1 MRWMG
6 GRSKKIG
13 IRNCQFKY
21 KCTKTWD
28 ELTSEVSKKEEI
40 LPAVDS
46 KRHCGMCNEFVY
58 RVPANPDS
66 SEEEANAELTR
77 HMRENHCV
85 YIAPV
90 NDGFYETE
98 LMGLPAGPEPS
109 VGVEIW
115 REES

>member
-1 MRWMG
+1 MD
-6 GRSKKIG
+6 GRFRKMG

-28 ELTSEVSKKEEI
+28 ELTSEVSKKEES

-66 SEEEANAELTR
+66 SEEEANAELTGHIR
-77 HMRENHCV
+77 ANHCV
-85 YIAPV
+85 YIPPPV
-90 NDGFYETE
+90 IRVRPYEIE
-98 LMGLPAGPEPS
+98 LMGLPAGHTEPA
-109 VGVEIW
+109 GGLAIW
-115 REES
+115 REE